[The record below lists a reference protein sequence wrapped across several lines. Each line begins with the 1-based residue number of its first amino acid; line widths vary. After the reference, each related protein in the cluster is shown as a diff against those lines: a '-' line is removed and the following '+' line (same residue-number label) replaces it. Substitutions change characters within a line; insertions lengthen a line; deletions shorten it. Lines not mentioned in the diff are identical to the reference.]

1 MAGDDFVTT
10 MEALK
15 HLKKKAPTLYAR
27 SLLPYRSPV
36 CYPVH

>member
-15 HLKKKAPTLYAR
+15 HLKEKAPSLYAC
-27 SLLPYRSPV
+27 SLLPCHSPV
-36 CYPVH
+36 CYPMH